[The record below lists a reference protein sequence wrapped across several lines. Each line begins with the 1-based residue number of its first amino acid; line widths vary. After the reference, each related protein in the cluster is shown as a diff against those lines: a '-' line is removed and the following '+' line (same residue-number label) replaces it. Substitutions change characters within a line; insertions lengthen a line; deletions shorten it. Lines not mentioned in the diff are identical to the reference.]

1 MRMTVVAGGI
11 LLLFIADGAAARPPY
26 KQGLKRSY
34 GDALPQAM
42 QACSTCH
49 LTKQQVDNAADFD
62 ELAPPHNAFGVR
74 LAKLGEELK
83 AKGQAAEIVARVSS
97 IGAED
102 TDGDG
107 VSNDVEI
114 LSSHNPGLA
123 TDKPTADEI
132 AAVTKAVGEIT
143 RQRAGYPWQPFQP
156 VKRPTVPEV
165 KQAEWNAH
173 PIDAFIAA
181 EHEARGLAP
190 RPEASRA
197 VLLRRVTL
205 DLIGLPPTP
214 DQLHDFLND
223 SSPNAYEKVVE
234 RLLSSPHYGERWGR
248 HWMDVWRYSDWAGWT
263 GGKQIRD
270 SQPHIWRWR
279 DWIIES
285 LDADKPYDR
294 MVTEMLAADEL
305 SPTDANALRATG
317 FLARNYKM
325 LSRETWMQDT
335 VNHTTQAFLGLT
347 VGCARCHDHMYDMI
361 SQEEYYRLRA
371 IFEPHQVR
379 LDRVPSEAD
388 TTKDGLA
395 RVFDADLA
403 VATYLF
409 RKGDDRDPDKDKP
422 LSPGVLRLFGNIPYE
437 VQPILLPP
445 EAQYPALQPHIQKQ
459 FLDAA
464 EAEVQQAAAELQKAT
479 TESAAAAKV
488 AASALD
494 AGTADAARV
503 KLSLAERIAAAS
515 KARLESLKARIAA
528 DIAKYANPAPANAN
542 ELALAA
548 GKAER
553 DAAHAQLVVDVA
565 KAELKRAAAIVGLKS
580 EDEKLKQAV
589 ADADKALADVTQK
602 REAADKARQEPTA
615 AYTALGPVYPKE
627 SSGRRA
633 ALARWI
639 TDRNNPLTARVAV
652 NQIWLRHFG
661 RPLVPTVLD
670 FGQNGQAPTHPALLD
685 WLAAELIEPSV
696 ARFRRN
702 RVPDESDP
710 SASDSA
716 TRTSAKSGHTDA
728 DHPAPWSMKSLHRLI
743 VTSRTYR
750 MASTPDVNNL
760 TADPD
765 NRWLWRMPSRRME
778 AELIRDGIL
787 FVAGKLDLTFGGPDI
802 DYELGL
808 TVNRRSLYFRH
819 AQEKQMEF
827 LKMFDCAAVT
837 ECYQRK
843 ESIVPQQALALA
855 NSDLTLIQA
864 RVIARRLHES
874 TVNDNRSFINAAFER
889 VLSRLPTS
897 DETQAT
903 LAFLDE
909 QRQKLIAAGERLTE
923 TGGTAADTTKPAA
936 DPILRSR
943 ENLVHVLL
951 NHNDFVTIR

>member
-1 MRMTVVAGGI
+1 MRMTFVAGGI
-11 LLLFIADGAAARPPY
+11 LLLFLTDGAAARPPY
-26 KQGLKRSY
+26 KQGLKRAY
-34 GDALPQAM
+34 GDALPQTM

-49 LTKQQVDNAADFD
+49 LTKQQVENAAEFD
-62 ELAPPHNAFGVR
+62 ELAPPHNAFGIR
-74 LAKLGEELK
+74 LATLGEELK
-83 AKGQAAEIVARVSS
+83 AKGQAADIVARVARV
-97 IGAED
+97 GEED

-114 LSSHNPGLA
+114 LSSHNPGVA
-123 TDKPTADEI
+123 NDKPTADEI
-132 AAVTKAVGEIT
+132 ATVTKAVGEIT

-156 VKRPTVPEV
+156 VKRPAVPQV
-165 KQAEWNAH
+165 KQAVWNAH

-181 EHEARGLAP
+181 EHDARGLAP

-205 DLIGLPPTP
+205 DMIGLPPTP
-214 DQLHDFLND
+214 DELHDFLND
-223 SSPNAYEKVVE
+223 SSPNAYEKVVD

-248 HWMDVWRYSDWAGWT
+248 YWMDVWRYSDWAGWT

-285 LDADKPYDR
+285 LNADKPYDR

-347 VGCARCHDHMYDMI
+347 VGCARCHDHMYDTI
-361 SQEEYYRLRA
+361 SHEEYYRLRA

-379 LDRVPSEAD
+379 LDRVPTEAD

-409 RKGDDRDPDKDKP
+409 RKGDDRDPDKEKP
-422 LSPGVLRLFGNIPYE
+422 LTPGVLRLFGDIPYE
-437 VQPILLPP
+437 AKPISLPP
-445 EAQYPALQPHIQKQ
+445 EAYYPALQPHVQKQ
-459 FLDAA
+459 LLDAA
-464 EAEVQQAAAELQKAT
+464 DAEVKQAEAELQKAT

-488 AASALD
+488 AASLLD
-494 AGTADAARV
+494 ASTADAARV

-515 KARLESLKARIAA
+515 KSRFESVKARIAA
-528 DIAKYANPAPANAN
+528 DTAKYANPVSANAN
-542 ELALAA
+542 DLALAA

-553 DAAHAQLVVDVA
+553 EAAHAQLVVDVV
-565 KAELKRAAAIVGLKS
+565 KAELKRAAAVVALKS
-580 EDEKLKQAV
+580 GDEKLKQAV
-589 ADADKALADVTQK
+589 ADTDKALADVTQN
-602 REAADKARQEPTA
+602 RDAADKARLEPTA
-615 AYTALGPVYPKE
+615 AYTALGPSYPKE

-685 WLAAELIEPSV
+685 WLAAELIEPSL

-702 RVPDESDP
+702 RVSDESDP
-710 SASDSA
+710 ATSNQN
-716 TRTSAKSGHTDA
+716 TRTSAKSGHTDEELS
-728 DHPAPWSMKSLHRLI
+728 APWSMKHLHRLI

-750 MASTPDVNNL
+750 MASTPDNNNL
-760 TADPD
+760 AADPD

-778 AELIRDGIL
+778 AELVRDGIL
-787 FVAGKLDLTFGGPDI
+787 FVAGQLDLTFGGPDI

-808 TVNRRSLYFRH
+808 SVNRRSLYFRH

-855 NSDLTLIQA
+855 NSDLTLVQA
-864 RVIARRLHES
+864 RIIARRLQEK
-874 TVNDNRSFINAAFER
+874 TATDNAAFINAAFER
-889 VLSRLPTS
+889 VLSRPPTS
-897 DETQAT
+897 DESQAS
-903 LAFLDE
+903 LAFLDQ
-909 QRQKLIAAGERLTE
+909 QREKLLATGERLTQ
-923 TGGTAADTTKPAA
+923 TGGPFADSSKPAA
-936 DPILRSR
+936 DPILRVR